1 MPLDRDVWVL
11 AGQSNMEGRS
21 ELACALPPD
30 EGIFCFTSAGYW
42 EQAREPMHR
51 LWESYTQS
59 HIIINRRYQAP
70 EEADKTE
77 AELAEIELRERTRHT
92 GPGMFFAKVMA
103 DATGRE
109 IGLIAAAHGGMSLDE
124 WSHKEKGTDRL
135 YGAMLDRIDRAG
147 GNPKGILWY
156 QGESDA
162 GPDTASTY
170 LERFTAW
177 IEEVRKD
184 TGIPDLPVLV
194 VQLGRYAVRSWPE
207 GMWDLT
213 RKALYE
219 LPDKVPYTACVT
231 AVDLGLLDAIH
242 INASGARRLGER
254 LARVALDMERNPGAV
269 PGVRVR
275 KVCKADK
282 SYMPLAGEVVKVVCS
297 GVEGSWTP
305 EENITGFD
313 AYQSDGKTPA
323 ETCVYAAF
331 PCPDQPGAIIVAL
344 SQPLTG
350 GEILTYA
357 KGINTW
363 CNAVDRADNAL
374 CAFEIGIEES

>member
-1 MPLDRDVWVL
+1 MDGEVWVL

-21 ELACALPPD
+21 ELSLAPPPD
-30 EGIFCFTSAGYW
+30 ERIFCFTSAGYW
-42 EQAREPMHR
+42 EQAKEPMHR

-70 EEADKTE
+70 EEADKTD
-77 AELAEIELRERTRHT
+77 AELAAIELRDRTRHT

-109 IGLIAAAHGGMSLDE
+109 IGLIAAAHGGMSLEE

-135 YGAMLDRIDRAG
+135 YGAMLDRIKRAG
-147 GNPKGILWY
+147 GNLKGILWY
-156 QGESDA
+156 QGESDV
-162 GPDTASTY
+162 GEDTAPTY
-170 LERFTAW
+170 LERFKAW

-184 TGIPDLPVLV
+184 TGIADLPVIV
-194 VQLGRYAVRSWPE
+194 VQLGRYAVRNHPQ
-207 GMWDLT
+207 GLWDLT

-219 LPDKVPYTACVT
+219 LPDTVPHTACVT
-231 AVDLGLLDAIH
+231 AVDLALLDAIH
-242 INASGARRLGER
+242 INANGARRLGER
-254 LARVALDMERNPGAV
+254 MARVVLDMQENPGV
-269 PGVRVR
+269 VQGVRVR
-275 KVCKADK
+275 NVFKADK
-282 SYMPLAGEVVKVVCS
+282 SYMPLAGDVVKVVCS
-297 GVEGSWTP
+297 GVAGSWTP
-305 EENITGFD
+305 CENIIGFD
-313 AYQSDGKTPA
+313 VYQSDGKTPA

-331 PCPDQPGAIIVAL
+331 PFPDETGSICVAL

-363 CNAVDRADNAL
+363 CNAVDEADNGL
-374 CAFEIGIEES
+374 CAFEIPIEQD